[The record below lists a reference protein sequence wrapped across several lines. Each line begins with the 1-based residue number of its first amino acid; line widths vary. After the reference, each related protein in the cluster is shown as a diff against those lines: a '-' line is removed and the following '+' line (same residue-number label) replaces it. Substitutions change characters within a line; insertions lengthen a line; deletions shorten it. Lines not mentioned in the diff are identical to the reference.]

1 MSAVS
6 PPTGLPHGA
15 RLRLN
20 EHVRR
25 YDDGR
30 VLVGGSPGRLMRLS
44 ARALAMLDGD
54 ALDVGA
60 GTAVLAERLLD
71 AGLMDPAPSSLPQSG
86 LDQMSV
92 VIPVR
97 DRSRQLD
104 RLLAGL
110 PVGVHV
116 LVVDDASER
125 PDLVIATA
133 ERHGA
138 EVLTLPTN
146 GGPAGAR
153 NRGFEATGTPF
164 VAFVDSDVVPGP
176 GAFEVLLRHF
186 ADPRLAMVA
195 PRILGLEP
203 GSARPHGSGALT
215 RYEAA
220 MSSLDRGPDPALVRP
235 MSRVAWLPSACVVV
249 RRDVFESCAG
259 FSEEMR
265 VGEDVDL
272 VWRLT
277 SAGHRVRYEPAA
289 SVRHEHRATPASW
302 LTRKAVYGT
311 SAAPLAS
318 RHGTAVAPA
327 VFAPWTAVLAAAVL
341 AQRRWSLPV
350 VGLAWATVTVR
361 LAMRFRSLGDDAPL
375 GWSTAVRMAA
385 RLTCDGARSSLEQS
399 GALALRHWW
408 PAVLPLTL
416 VSSRARRI
424 VAAAAV
430 VDAITEWRRVR
441 PGLDPLSFL
450 VARRLDDLAYGAGV
464 WTGAVRSGSARALL
478 PRFGGSGGVRRRADG
493 SPAGQGR
500 RWFSQRAPSTS
511 PPARPGSPA

>member
-1 MSAVS
+1 
-6 PPTGLPHGA
+6 
-15 RLRLN
+15 
-20 EHVRR
+20 
-25 YDDGR
+25 
-30 VLVGGSPGRLMRLS
+30 
-44 ARALAMLDGD
+44 MLDGD
-54 ALDVGA
+54 ELDVGA

-71 AGLMDPAPSSLPQSG
+71 SGLMDPAPASLPPIS
-86 LDQMSV
+86 LDEMSV
-92 VIPVR
+92 VVPVR

-104 RLLAGL
+104 RLLAAL
-110 PVGVHV
+110 PTGVHV

-125 PDLVIATA
+125 PDLVTATA

-153 NRGFEATGTPF
+153 NRGFEATRTPF

-176 GAFEVLLRHF
+176 GTFEVLLRHF

-203 GSARPHGSGALT
+203 RSARAHGSGALT

-235 MSRVAWLPSACVVV
+235 LSRVAWLPSACVVV
-249 RRDVFESCAG
+249 RRGVFESCAG

-289 SVRHEHRATPASW
+289 FVRHEHRATASSW

-318 RHGTAVAPA
+318 RHGDAVAPA
-327 VFAPWTAVLAAAVL
+327 VFTPWTAALAAAVI

-350 VGLAWATVTVR
+350 AGLSWATITAR
-361 LAMRFRSLGDDAPL
+361 LATRLRSSGDDVPL
-375 GWSTAVRMAA
+375 SWSTAGQIAA
-385 RLTCDGARSSLEQS
+385 RLSYDAARGSLEQS

-408 PAVLPLTL
+408 PVVLPAAL
-416 VSSRARRI
+416 VSPRVRRI
-424 VAAAAV
+424 VAVAAV
-430 VDAITEWRRVR
+430 ADAISEWRRVR
-441 PGLDPLSFL
+441 PDLDPLSFL

-464 WTGAVRSGSARALL
+464 WTGAVRARSARALL
-478 PRFGGSGGVRRRADG
+478 PRFGGSVKARRPIAE
-493 SPAGQGR
+493 PE
-500 RWFSQRAPSTS
+500 
-511 PPARPGSPA
+511 PARVVTSCSVPAASTQHQSTT

>member
-1 MSAVS
+1 MSPS
-6 PPTGLPHGA
+6 TGLPHGA

-54 ALDVGA
+54 ELDVGA

-71 AGLMDPAPSSLPQSG
+71 SGLMDPAPASLPPIS
-86 LDQMSV
+86 LDEMSV
-92 VIPVR
+92 VVPVR

-104 RLLAGL
+104 RLLAAL
-110 PVGVHV
+110 PTGVHV

-125 PDLVIATA
+125 PDLVTATA

-153 NRGFEATGTPF
+153 NRGFEATRTPF
-164 VAFVDSDVVPGP
+164 VAFVDSDVVPDHGT
-176 GAFEVLLRHF
+176 FELLLRHF
-186 ADPRLAMVA
+186 ADPQLAMVA

-203 GSARPHGSGALT
+203 ASSRTHVGGVSSALS

-249 RRDVFESCAG
+249 RRTALESCAG

-277 SAGHRVRYEPAA
+277 STGHRVRYEPTA
-289 SVRHEHRATPASW
+289 SVRHEHRATASSW
-302 LTRKAVYGT
+302 LTRKAV
-311 SAAPLAS
+311 
-318 RHGTAVAPA
+318 
-327 VFAPWTAVLAAAVL
+327 
-341 AQRRWSLPV
+341 
-350 VGLAWATVTVR
+350 
-361 LAMRFRSLGDDAPL
+361 
-375 GWSTAVRMAA
+375 
-385 RLTCDGARSSLEQS
+385 
-399 GALALRHWW
+399 
-408 PAVLPLTL
+408 
-416 VSSRARRI
+416 
-424 VAAAAV
+424 
-430 VDAITEWRRVR
+430 
-441 PGLDPLSFL
+441 
-450 VARRLDDLAYGAGV
+450 
-464 WTGAVRSGSARALL
+464 
-478 PRFGGSGGVRRRADG
+478 
-493 SPAGQGR
+493 
-500 RWFSQRAPSTS
+500 
-511 PPARPGSPA
+511 